1 MITGETP
8 ATPPPVPC
16 PAAVGF
22 LQDLSLNAQGY
33 ALVEHVGGQRQA
45 VELLEDLGR
54 FVPQYGGTVEH
65 EVVYRPGNDG
75 RAYSQSRNA

>member
-33 ALVEHVGGQRQA
+33 ALVEH
-45 VELLEDLGR
+45 
-54 FVPQYGGTVEH
+54 